1 MEICCKVEKQ
11 ERSKFISGETME
23 KEMKPIWFF
32 VGLMLTIIGT
42 LIMASSLYD
51 YFNHGQTRTVLA
63 HLHPGMWWSAVI
75 IVAGIVFVRIKES
88 TSR

>member
-1 MEICCKVEKQ
+1 MD
-11 ERSKFISGETME
+11 

-51 YFNHGQTRTVLA
+51 YFTHSQTRTVLA
-63 HLHPGMWWSAVI
+63 ELHPGIWWSAVI
-75 IVAGIVFVRIKES
+75 IVAGIVFVRIKDS
-88 TSR
+88 GSKR